1 VYIFGGHAG
10 ALYNAEAIKSA
21 IFAAQ
26 PTPTA
31 ETNAQILSRYEFGSH
46 QKPLYDAEAL
56 KSRAWS
62 PLAAAE
68 GFILWNVL
76 SGPEELDL
84 SSTVYG
90 RVFPAVAVPP
100 PIISSNIV
108 RPIISIPPQ
117 IDPNITW
124 SRVWEPL
131 TSPIYGTT
139 VKPFAPVPPQ
149 VDPNVVWSRVWETV
163 VTPEILGA
171 TIRPLPPVP
180 PQVDPN
186 VTWMRAWPAVAV
198 PPPIL
203 GGTVR
208 PIFFVP
214 GQRDTNVP
222 YSLLWTPS
230 IYAPGPPPPVGY
242 LTIYEAINELAT
254 EGYIADPVFIY
265 EYSTVVPNNYVI
277 ELVTVPGLIT
287 QPIRLVVSLGPPN
300 PGSSTTIPNV
310 VGQELTFAQQNIV
323 AASCGLGTVTY
334 LNNALANGIVFD
346 QIPPATGIV
355 PLWTQ
360 INLYVSSGPLV
371 TYPGGNQPV
380 VPV

>member
-1 VYIFGGHAG
+1 MYIFGGHAG

-26 PTPTA
+26 PTPTV
-31 ETNAQILSRYEFGSH
+31 ETNAQILSRYEFGTH
-46 QKPLYDAEAL
+46 QKTLYDAEAL

-230 IYAPGPPPPVGY
+230 IYAPGPPPPW
-242 LTIYEAINELAT
+242 
-254 EGYIADPVFIY
+254 
-265 EYSTVVPNNYVI
+265 
-277 ELVTVPGLIT
+277 
-287 QPIRLVVSLGPPN
+287 QPPRTRGDTP
-300 PGSSTTIPNV
+300 
-310 VGQELTFAQQNIV
+310 
-323 AASCGLGTVTY
+323 
-334 LNNALANGIVFD
+334 
-346 QIPPATGIV
+346 
-355 PLWTQ
+355 
-360 INLYVSSGPLV
+360 
-371 TYPGGNQPV
+371 
-380 VPV
+380 